1 MKTNKLVLILA
12 IAALI
17 GGFVLIMN
25 SKLIG
30 VLRILA
36 AFGVGAF
43 YMIKMR
49 KAAGYKSDD
58 VFFNGIG
65 GTGRQQSEVIKKEKE
80 RI

>member
-1 MKTNKLVLILA
+1 MKTNKVILILA

-25 SKLIG
+25 SKRIG
-30 VLRILA
+30 VLLILA
-36 AFGVGAF
+36 AFGIGAF
-43 YMIKMR
+43 SVMKAR
-49 KAAGYKSDD
+49 NAAGYGNDD

-65 GTGRQQSEVIKKEKE
+65 GTGRQQSEVSKKEKE

>member
-30 VLRILA
+30 VLLILA
-36 AFGVGAF
+36 AFGIGAF
-43 YMIKMR
+43 SVMKAR
-49 KAAGYKSDD
+49 NAAGYDSRKAD
-58 VFFNGIG
+58 
-65 GTGRQQSEVIKKEKE
+65 GRRKCCCSCYDAYSK
-80 RI
+80 RAFCG

>member
-30 VLRILA
+30 VLLILA

-43 YMIKMR
+43 YMIKKR

-58 VFFNGIG
+58 VFYNGIG